1 VTILESQVLSPKA
14 RALRIQALAGAQG
27 TLLQAESGGFAFE
40 LPVQL
45 GQTPTLVADSNLKPE
60 DFTDGVL
67 YLPGTDLMYAYH
79 EASDQPLAALRIHN
93 RKTGLWHCHELA
105 EEKAKELAAQ
115 AAAPVADPIVFNVV
129 DHSSDD
135 SDGDLIP
142 DEIEEAETPREPER
156 RQIGIPLKHGPNDL
170 DVVALDE
177 AGNASWTIIRAHA
190 LGDEP
195 SKE

>member
-1 VTILESQVLSPKA
+1 VTILEAQVLSPKA
-14 RALRIQALAGAQG
+14 RALRIQALAGARG